1 MHLLLVLLATA
12 FAVAPCCPPGSK
24 CCPVPLFSPPLAPQ
38 TTKVVVKTADPAPIP
53 ADLLAAIAA
62 CEADKMAVAQAQ
74 AQTTAAQTAL
84 ASVQTQIA
92 TAQTAT
98 VQAQAKLTQDAATLA
113 AVLAKLYPI
122 PTPVTPPT
130 PPVNP
135 PVPPVDPPK
144 PTGTVVLMEVS
155 RTTCGACNLME
166 PVLAKLK
173 AAGYSITRVDCDVD
187 ATAQDKW
194 KPTLLPTFI
203 MLMDGKETNRIT
215 GMQSFDILKKW
226 LDDTKQFKLEQGEAP

>member
-12 FAVAPCCPPGSK
+12 FAVAPCCPPGSN
-24 CCPVPLFSPPLAPQ
+24 CCPAPLLSPPLVPQ
-38 TTKVVVKTADPAPIP
+38 TTKVVKAADPAPLP
-53 ADLLAAIAA
+53 ADLLAAIVA
-62 CEADKMAVAQAQ
+62 CEADKAAVTQAQ
-74 AQTTAAQTAL
+74 AQVAAGGAAL
-84 ASVQTQIA
+84 ATVQAQIA
-92 TAQTAT
+92 TAQTAAT
-98 VQAQAKLTQDAATLA
+98 TAQVKLATDAAALAKILA
-113 AVLAKLYPI
+113 ALYPI
-122 PTPVTPPT
+122 PAPAPT
-130 PPVNP
+130 PPS
-135 PVPPVDPPK
+135 PVPQPEPTPPA
-144 PTGTVVLMEVS
+144 GNVSILEVS